1 MLLSTMTS
9 NNTLRTRNAVA
20 DKVPDSVK
28 LPLSGQMVWVQCKG
42 YRCLAFRDAQGK
54 WVNFY
59 SGEKLSDFIRVV
71 N

>member
-1 MLLSTMTS
+1 MLFFLMASIS
-9 NNTLRTRNAVA
+9 LPRTNGTAEKA
-20 DKVPDSVK
+20 QDPDD

-59 SGEKLSDFIRVV
+59 TGEKLTNFVRVV
-71 N
+71 G